1 MERWLCLAS
10 ELRIIFL
17 FYSFLHT
24 SAQGQGVPV
33 FKVNRRAGKR
43 AHTRG
48 ACCTNM
54 SKCIQALEP
63 IVKPGAVLY
72 VWNPSNGKRVATG

>member
-24 SAQGQGVPV
+24 SAQEQGVPV
-33 FKVNRRAGKR
+33 FKVNRRARKR
-43 AHTRG
+43 AHTIS
-48 ACCTNM
+48 ACCSNM
-54 SKCIQALEP
+54 RKCIQALEP

-72 VWNPSNGKRVATG
+72 VWNPSNGKRAVTG